1 MKNLFFE
8 IKNYLIVLSL
18 FIFLFLAL
26 IFFPP
31 IPDGALGS
39 DYEQKEVT
47 REKVLFTD
55 NRLDKDFITLILIF
69 ETFGF
74 SHIKFISILFI
85 EKLLLF
91 KSLSTG

>member
-55 NRLDKDFITLILIF
+55 NKD
-69 ETFGF
+69 ETEPKDEINNARKKRRR
-74 SHIKFISILFI
+74 SSASI
-85 EKLLLF
+85 E
-91 KSLSTG
+91 

>member
-55 NRLDKDFITLILIF
+55 NRLLSMFEVEGAIQVFEVEKNLSLI
-69 ETFGF
+69 
-74 SHIKFISILFI
+74 HI
-85 EKLLLF
+85 
-91 KSLSTG
+91 

>member
-47 REKVLFTD
+47 REKFYLQIIDCCRCLKLKEQFKCL
-55 NRLDKDFITLILIF
+55 RLRKTILY
-69 ETFGF
+69 
-74 SHIKFISILFI
+74 
-85 EKLLLF
+85 
-91 KSLSTG
+91 

>member
-8 IKNYLIVLSL
+8 IKKL
-18 FIFLFLAL
+18 FNRSFFIYFFISSAY
-26 IFFPP
+26 FFPP

-55 NRLDKDFITLILIF
+55 NRLLSMFEVEGAIQVFEVEKTILY
-69 ETFGF
+69 
-74 SHIKFISILFI
+74 
-85 EKLLLF
+85 
-91 KSLSTG
+91 